1 MSQFSYFFIELCCGT
16 CEVALNLPPLDSP
29 LRPRVTDRLTHLTH
43 LNANMTA
50 YILRRLLHMIPTLI
64 LISMVSFVVIQAP
77 PGDMLTSRLAE
88 LAEQGELGSDSAMHQ
103 IEALRERYGLN
114 DPMYVQYFR
123 WIGKIVFEGDFGQS
137 FTYEM
142 DVMQLLGER
151 IGLTLMLT
159 LSTLIFTWIVAIPIG
174 VYSATKP
181 YSMGDYGFTFIGF
194 VGLATPNFLL
204 ALVIMFFQVS
214 IFEVESVGGLLSP
227 EYIGADWSFAKIG
240 DLLSHIWVPVVVI
253 GTGTTASIIR
263 IMRGNLMDVLGM
275 QHIQTGRAKGLKESK
290 VIVKYGVRIA
300 INPLV
305 SRLGLQLP
313 DLLSGAVVTGIVL
326 GLPTAGPIFLTAL
339 TSQDMFLAGAFLLI
353 SATFLLMGNLL
364 ADILLAWLDPRIR
377 YE

>member
-1 MSQFSYFFIELCCGT
+1 
-16 CEVALNLPPLDSP
+16 
-29 LRPRVTDRLTHLTH
+29 
-43 LNANMTA
+43 
-50 YILRRLLHMIPTLI
+50 MIPTLI

-88 LAEQGELGSDSAMHQ
+88 LAEQGELGSDSAMQQ

-114 DPMYVQYFR
+114 DPMYIQYFR

-151 IGLTLMLT
+151 MGLTLMLT
-159 LSTLIFTWIVAIPIG
+159 MSTLIFTWVVAIPIG

-181 YSMGDYGFTFIGF
+181 YSIGDYGFTLIGF
-194 VGLATPNFLL
+194 FGLATPNFLL
-204 ALVIMFFQVS
+204 ALVIMFLQIS

-227 EYIGADWSFAKIG
+227 EYIGTDWSWGKVG
-240 DLLSHIWVPVVVI
+240 DLLGHIWVPVVVI
-253 GTGTTASIIR
+253 GTGATASVIR
-263 IMRGNLMDVLGM
+263 IMRGNLMDVLGQ

-290 VIVKYGVRIA
+290 VIIKYGVRIA
-300 INPLV
+300 INPLI
-305 SRLGLQLP
+305 SRLGLELP
-313 DLLSGAVVTGIVL
+313 NLLSGAVVTGIVL

-339 TSQDMFLAGAFLLI
+339 TSQDMFLAGAFLLM
-353 SATFLLMGNLL
+353 SASFLLIGNLV

>member
-1 MSQFSYFFIELCCGT
+1 
-16 CEVALNLPPLDSP
+16 
-29 LRPRVTDRLTHLTH
+29 
-43 LNANMTA
+43 
-50 YILRRLLHMIPTLI
+50 MIPTLI

-88 LAEQGELGSDSAMHQ
+88 LAEQGELGSDSAMQQ

-151 IGLTLMLT
+151 LGLTLTLT
-159 LSTLIFTWIVAIPIG
+159 LSTLVFTWIVAIPIG
-174 VYSATKP
+174 IYSATKP
-181 YSMGDYGFTFIGF
+181 YSMGDYGFTLIGF
-194 VGLATPNFLL
+194 IGLATPNFLL
-204 ALVIMFFQVS
+204 ALVIMFFQIT
-214 IFEVESVGGLLSP
+214 IFEVKSVGGLLSP
-227 EYIGADWSFAKIG
+227 EFIGADWSWAKVV
-240 DLLSHIWVPVVVI
+240 DLMGHIWVPVVVI
-253 GTGTTASIIR
+253 GTGTTASVIR
-263 IMRGNLMDVLGM
+263 IMRGNLMDVLGQ

-290 VIVKYGVRIA
+290 VIIKYGVRIA

>member
-1 MSQFSYFFIELCCGT
+1 
-16 CEVALNLPPLDSP
+16 
-29 LRPRVTDRLTHLTH
+29 
-43 LNANMTA
+43 MTA

-88 LAEQGELGSDSAMHQ
+88 LAEQGELGSDSAMQQ

-123 WIGKIVFEGDFGQS
+123 WIGKIVLEGDFGQS

-159 LSTLIFTWIVAIPIG
+159 LSTLVFTWIVAIPIG
-174 VYSATKP
+174 IYSATKP

-313 DLLSGAVVTGIVL
+313 NLLSGAVVTGIVL

>member
-1 MSQFSYFFIELCCGT
+1 
-16 CEVALNLPPLDSP
+16 
-29 LRPRVTDRLTHLTH
+29 
-43 LNANMTA
+43 
-50 YILRRLLHMIPTLI
+50 MIPTLI

-88 LAEQGELGSDSAMHQ
+88 LAEQGELGSDSAMQQ

-114 DPMYVQYFR
+114 DPIYVQYFR
-123 WIGKIVFEGDFGQS
+123 WIGKIVFKGDFGQS

-151 IGLTLMLT
+151 LGLTLILT
-159 LSTLIFTWIVAIPIG
+159 LSTLVFTWIVAIPIG
-174 VYSATKP
+174 IYSATKP
-181 YSMGDYGFTFIGF
+181 YSMGDYGFTLIGF
-194 VGLATPNFLL
+194 IGLATPNFLL
-204 ALVIMFFQVS
+204 ALVIMFFQIS

-227 EYIGADWSFAKIG
+227 EFIGADWSWAKIV
-240 DLLSHIWVPVVVI
+240 DLMGHIWVPVVVI
-253 GTGTTASIIR
+253 GTGTTASVIR
-263 IMRGNLMDVLGM
+263 IMRGNLMDVLGQ

-290 VIVKYGVRIA
+290 VVVKYGVRIA

-313 DLLSGAVVTGIVL
+313 NLLSGAVVTGIVL

-364 ADILLAWLDPRIR
+364 ADILLAWLDPRIQ

>member
-1 MSQFSYFFIELCCGT
+1 
-16 CEVALNLPPLDSP
+16 
-29 LRPRVTDRLTHLTH
+29 
-43 LNANMTA
+43 MTA

-88 LAEQGELGSDSAMHQ
+88 LAEQGELGSESAMEQ

-151 IGLTLMLT
+151 LGLTLTLT
-159 LSTLIFTWIVAIPIG
+159 LSTLVFTWLIAIPIG
-174 VYSATKP
+174 IYSATRP
-181 YSMGDYGFTFIGF
+181 YSLGDTGFTFIGF
-194 VGLATPNFLL
+194 FGLATPNFLL
-204 ALVIMFFQVS
+204 ALVIMFVQITV
-214 IFEVESVGGLLSP
+214 FETESVGGLLSP
-227 EYIGADWSFAKIG
+227 EYIGADWSWGKVS
-240 DLLSHIWVPVVVI
+240 DLLAHIWVPVVVI
-253 GTGTTASIIR
+253 GTGSTASIIR
-263 IMRGNLMDVLGM
+263 IMRGNLMDVLGQ

-290 VIVKYGVRIA
+290 VIMKYGVRLA

-313 DLLSGAVVTGIVL
+313 NLLSGAVVTGVVL

-339 TSQDMFLAGAFLLI
+339 TSQDMFLAGAFLLL
-353 SATFLLMGNLL
+353 SAIFLLLGNLL
-364 ADILLAWLDPRIR
+364 SDIILAWLDPRIR

>member
-1 MSQFSYFFIELCCGT
+1 
-16 CEVALNLPPLDSP
+16 
-29 LRPRVTDRLTHLTH
+29 
-43 LNANMTA
+43 MTA

-88 LAEQGELGSDSAMHQ
+88 LAEQGELGSDSAMEQ

-114 DPMYVQYFR
+114 DPIYVQYFR

-142 DVMQLLGER
+142 DVMELMRER
-151 IGLTLMLT
+151 FPLTLMLT
-159 LSTLIFTWIVAIPIG
+159 LSTLVFVWMVAIPIG
-174 VYSATKP
+174 IYSATRP
-181 YSMGDYGFTFIGF
+181 YSMSDYGFTFFGF
-194 VGLATPNFLL
+194 FGLATPNFLL
-204 ALVIMFFQVS
+204 ALIIMYTQ
-214 IFEVESVGGLLSP
+214 ITYFETKSVGGLLSP
-227 EYIGADWSFAKIG
+227 EYIGADWSWAKVN
-240 DLLSHIWVPVVVI
+240 DLLSHIWVPIVVI
-253 GTGTTASIIR
+253 GTGSTASVIR
-263 IMRGNLMDVLGM
+263 IMRGNLMDVLGQ

-290 VIVKYGVRIA
+290 VIMKYGVRLA

-305 SRLGLQLP
+305 SRLGLELP
-313 DLLSGAVVTGIVL
+313 NLLSGAVVTAIVL
-326 GLPTAGPIFLTAL
+326 TLPTMGPVFLTAL

-353 SATFLLMGNLL
+353 SAIFLLVGNLL

>member
-1 MSQFSYFFIELCCGT
+1 
-16 CEVALNLPPLDSP
+16 
-29 LRPRVTDRLTHLTH
+29 
-43 LNANMTA
+43 MTA

-88 LAEQGELGSDSAMHQ
+88 LAEQGELGSGSAMEQ

-114 DPMYVQYFR
+114 DPIYIQYFR
-123 WIGKIVFEGDFGQS
+123 WIGKIAFEGDFGQS

-142 DVMQLLGER
+142 DVLELMRER
-151 IGLTLMLT
+151 FPLTLMLT
-159 LSTLIFTWIVAIPIG
+159 FSTLIFTWIIAIPIG
-174 VYSATKP
+174 IYSATRP
-181 YSMGDYGFTFIGF
+181 YSIGDYGFTFIGF

-204 ALVIMFFQVS
+204 ALIIMYVQVT
-214 IFEVESVGGLLSP
+214 FLETKSVGGLQSP
-227 EYIGADWSFAKIG
+227 EFIGADLSWAKVG
-240 DLLSHIWVPVVVI
+240 DLLSHLWVPVLVI
-253 GTGTTASIIR
+253 GTGSTASVIR

-275 QHIQTGRAKGLKESK
+275 QHIQTGRAKGLKESR
-290 VIVKYGVRIA
+290 VIIKYGVRLA

-326 GLPTAGPIFLTAL
+326 GLPTMGPVFLTAL

-353 SATFLLMGNLL
+353 SATFLLLGNLL

>member
-1 MSQFSYFFIELCCGT
+1 
-16 CEVALNLPPLDSP
+16 
-29 LRPRVTDRLTHLTH
+29 
-43 LNANMTA
+43 MTA

-88 LAEQGELGSDSAMHQ
+88 LAEQGELGSGSAMEQ

-114 DPMYVQYFR
+114 DPIYIQYFR
-123 WIGKIVFEGDFGQS
+123 WIGKIAFEGDFGQS

-142 DVMQLLGER
+142 DVLELMRER
-151 IGLTLMLT
+151 FPLTLMLT
-159 LSTLIFTWIVAIPIG
+159 FSTLIFTWIIAIPIG
-174 VYSATKP
+174 IYSATRP
-181 YSMGDYGFTFIGF
+181 YSIGDYGFTFIGF

-204 ALVIMFFQVS
+204 ALIIMYVQVT
-214 IFEVESVGGLLSP
+214 FLETKSVGGLQSP
-227 EYIGADWSFAKIG
+227 EFIGADLSWAKVG
-240 DLLSHIWVPVVVI
+240 DLLSHLWVPVLVI
-253 GTGTTASIIR
+253 GTGSTASVIR

-290 VIVKYGVRIA
+290 VIIKYGVRLA

-326 GLPTAGPIFLTAL
+326 GLPTMGPVFLTAL

-353 SATFLLMGNLL
+353 SATFLLLGNLL